1 VQAVLTVIIIAA
13 YLAVLTFVAL
23 RARAAGRFEEFS
35 VARRC
40 LPLPLIFG
48 SLAATYIGP
57 AFSLGFVGKGFH
69 AGYFYFF
76 IALATPLQYVLVG
89 LGVASRL
96 RQCRDCH
103 TLGDVM
109 RLRYNRT
116 CQFFAGIISVGLC
129 AGVASIGAKVGGHI
143 VTALF
148 DISLGHAVVI
158 MVTITAIYTTMGGL
172 RASVITDAFQFTTF
186 VILLPLVCFWVITSR
201 VDGAWDTLVTQAMEA
216 THQGLQQTSGLEILG
231 LVMSYFLG
239 EALIPPYANRA
250 LASSSTAVSRRGFL
264 LGGAFCVVWFVV
276 MFSLGIAAR
285 AVVPSGCPED
295 EVLLSLV
302 RLSLPNELYA
312 LMLVILISIVMS
324 TMDSVLNA
332 GAVSFTQ
339 DIVKPF
345 FSISD
350 EKALKIGRLA
360 TLCIA
365 ALAALFALRVEN
377 IIKGLLYCYTTWAPA
392 ILPALIAGLWLK
404 RPAPLAGLLSM
415 LTGTGVSL
423 LANTLIARHYQHLDS
438 AVAILPALLASVGV
452 YVLGHFISQH
462 RQSAT
467 TEADE

>member
-1 VQAVLTVIIIAA
+1 MQSVLTVAIIAA

-48 SLAATYIGP
+48 SLAATYVGP

-69 AGYFYFF
+69 AGYFYLL

-109 RLRYNRT
+109 RLRYNRA
-116 CQFFAGIISVGLC
+116 CQILAGIISVGLC
-129 AGVASIGAKVGGHI
+129 AGFATVSAKVGGQI
-143 VTALF
+143 VTSLF
-148 DISLGHAVVI
+148 DISLGRAVMI
-158 MVTITAIYTTMGGL
+158 MVAITAVYTTMGGL

-186 VILLPLVCFWVITSR
+186 VILLPIVFFWAISCR
-201 VDGAWDTLVTQAMEA
+201 VEGAWNTLVAQGIEA
-216 THQGLQQTSGLEILG
+216 TRQGFQQTGGLEVLG
-231 LVMSYFLG
+231 LITAYFLG

-250 LASSSTAVSRRGFL
+250 LASSSTAVSRQGFL

-276 MFSLGIAAR
+276 VFSLGIAAR
-285 AVVPSGCPED
+285 AIVPAGCGED

-302 RLSLPNELYA
+302 RMSLPNELYA

-324 TMDSVLNA
+324 TLDSLLNA

-345 FSISD
+345 YPVSD
-350 EKALKIGRLA
+350 VQALCIGRLA

-365 ALAALFALRVEN
+365 ALAALFALRVES

-415 LTGTGVSL
+415 LVGTGVSL
-423 LANTLIARHYQHLDS
+423 LANTLIAHHYPHLDI
-438 AVAILPALLASVGV
+438 AVAILPALVASVGG
-452 YVLGHFISQH
+452 YVLGHLISQH
-462 RQSAT
+462 RRPKTGGTS
-467 TEADE
+467 